1 MSGYVNKRLFQ
12 GFIILHILHH
22 ASETPV
28 FGSWLM
34 EELSEHGYKLSPG
47 TLYPI
52 LHHLEKEQLL
62 EQYEENVNGKIRK
75 YYVTTEAGK
84 AELAASKKYLAELIQ
99 EIGVKGNGANGADA
113 HGADEHK
120 TDANETDTREVNR
133 KNV

>member
-28 FGSWLM
+28 FGSWLI

-52 LHHLEKEQLL
+52 LHHLEKEKLL

-75 YYVTTEAGK
+75 YYVTTAEGK
-84 AELAASKKYLAELIQ
+84 AELAASKKYLAELIK
-99 EIGVKGNGANGADA
+99 EIGIEKF
-113 HGADEHK
+113 
-120 TDANETDTREVNR
+120 DTQEVSR
-133 KNV
+133 QNV